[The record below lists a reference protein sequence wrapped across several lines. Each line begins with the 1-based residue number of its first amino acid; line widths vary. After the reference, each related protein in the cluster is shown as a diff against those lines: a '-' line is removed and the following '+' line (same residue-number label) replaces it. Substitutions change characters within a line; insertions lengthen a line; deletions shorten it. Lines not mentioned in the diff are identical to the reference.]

1 MDEAQ
6 RLVDALKSYGTNSPN
21 FGNAK
26 EETEIEKILRNLQ
39 FSGGGGGGKE
49 GGMFGGGRLTYNVP
63 LDSTSSIAPYVEGF
77 VGKPKSQPITGGMTG
92 AGVNYRKR
100 F

>member
-1 MDEAQ
+1 MDDSE
-6 RLVDALKSYGTNSPN
+6 RLAEALKYYGSNAPN

-49 GGMFGGGRLTYNVP
+49 TGMFGGGRLAYSVP

-77 VGKPKSQPITGGMTG
+77 VGKPKSQPITGGVTG
-92 AGVNYRKR
+92 LGVNYRKS

>member
-1 MDEAQ
+1 MDDAQ
-6 RLVDALKSYGTNSPN
+6 RLVEALKSYSGKSPTL
-21 FGNAK
+21 GDAK

-39 FSGGGGGGKE
+39 FSGGGGKDS
-49 GGMFGGGRLTYNVP
+49 GGMFGGGRLDYNVP

-77 VGKPKSQPITGGMTG
+77 VGKPKSQPITGGMKG
-92 AGVNYRKR
+92 LGVNYRKR